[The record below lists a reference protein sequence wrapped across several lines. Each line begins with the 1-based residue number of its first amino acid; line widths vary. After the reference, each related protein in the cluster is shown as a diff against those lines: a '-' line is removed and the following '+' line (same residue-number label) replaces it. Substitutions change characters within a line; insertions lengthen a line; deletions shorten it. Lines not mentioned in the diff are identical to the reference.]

1 MKKRMTNLK
10 NNKKKGFTL
19 IELVVVIAI
28 MAILALIMVPNLTAY
43 INKAEVSKIQANLK
57 NVHTAAE
64 IVEQAEP
71 ESVTDTDQSAY
82 LAKVKEF
89 SNIDVVGD
97 GYTIVKSGDLIKVS
111 FPVGEVTHSFDG
123 TEYLPK
129 STTSADEGDED

>member
-71 ESVTDTDQSAY
+71 ESVTDADKTAY
-82 LAKVKEF
+82 LAKVKEY
-89 SNIDVVGD
+89 SNVDVATD
-97 GYTIVKSGDLIKVS
+97 GYTIVATDDDLIKVS
-111 FPVGEVTHSFDG
+111 ITVGEVTHSFDG

-129 STTSADEGDED
+129 AAASGDEG